1 MKRLLVNGSPRGAK
15 SNSRL
20 ICGWLAEGY
29 AGAGAE
35 APEILDVV
43 PAKGVETLR
52 AAFLAADEAI
62 IVFPLYTDSVPGIV
76 KNFIDSLEGADPARL
91 KGKRLGWV
99 VQSGFPESVHSE
111 AVAAYLKSLSAR
123 LGCSFL
129 GVLIKGN
136 GEGLRLM
143 PASSTAKLKNQFMAA
158 VKSVERGGVFP
169 PDIIERMARPRHF
182 GFLGK
187 LVMAIMSVTGLQNL
201 YFDVMLKKHGAMAH
215 SFDTPY
221 A

>member
-1 MKRLLVNGSPRGAK
+1 MKRLLVNGSPRGVK

-29 AGAGAE
+29 AQAGAE
-35 APEILDVV
+35 APDIFDLV

-52 AAFLAADEAI
+52 EAFLVADEAM
-62 IVFPLYTDSVPGIV
+62 IVFPLYTDSVPGIL

-91 KGKRLGWV
+91 KGKRVGWA

-111 AVAAYLKSLSAR
+111 AVAAYLKRLSTR
-123 LGCSFL
+123 LGFNFL

-143 PASSTAKLKNQFMAA
+143 PAQATAGLRTKFAA
-158 VKSVERGGVFP
+158 AAMSLAQGGAMP
-169 PDIIERMARPRHF
+169 PDIIERMAKPRTY
-182 GFLGK
+182 GFFGK
-187 LVMAIMSVTGLQNL
+187 LALAFMSFTGLQNI
-201 YFDVMLKKHGAMAH
+201 YFDVMLKKHGASKR
-215 SFDTPY
+215 SFDRPY
-221 A
+221 G